1 MGRETVL
8 FNSEEK
14 NGSVEVVAVLRRIA
28 NKIEKGR
35 SMKLRQGKSQIV
47 LDFPPPSN
55 MTLEIKVEDEVK
67 KRKGHKRTFEV
78 ELEWY
83 PAAGD
88 KRCGVT
94 IE

>member
-8 FNSEEK
+8 FKSEEK
-14 NGSVEVVAVLRRIA
+14 KSSVEIVAVLRSVA
-28 NKIEKGR
+28 DKIEKGE
-35 SMKLRQGKSQIV
+35 SMILRQGKDKLV
-47 LDFPPPSN
+47 LDFPHN

-67 KRKGHKRTFEV
+67 KRKGTKRTFEV

-83 PAAGD
+83 TGTD
-88 KRCGVT
+88 GKRKNSMT

>member
-1 MGRETVL
+1 
-8 FNSEEK
+8 
-14 NGSVEVVAVLRRIA
+14 
-28 NKIEKGR
+28 
-35 SMKLRQGKSQIV
+35 
-47 LDFPPPSN
+47 

-67 KRKGHKRTFEV
+67 KRKGPKRTFEV

-94 IE
+94 IEWQRKNIYQALQQE